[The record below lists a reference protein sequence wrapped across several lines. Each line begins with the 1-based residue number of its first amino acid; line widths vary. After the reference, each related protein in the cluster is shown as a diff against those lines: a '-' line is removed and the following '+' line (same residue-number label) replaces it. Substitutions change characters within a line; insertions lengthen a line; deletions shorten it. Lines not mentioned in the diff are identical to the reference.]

1 MQIIPTTR
9 GIGSQLSKGLGEEF
23 GPASEK
29 TGKDS
34 GKKIGGGLKATLL
47 KTVGGLAIGAAV
59 AKGISTAINQGGKL
73 QQSIGG
79 VETLFKKSAP
89 VVEANARK
97 AFRTAGMSANDY
109 MENVNSFAASLVHST
124 GGNTK
129 QAANLADTA
138 MKDMSDNANKMGTD
152 LSSVTQ
158 TYQSLA
164 RGNYA
169 MLDNLKLGYGGTKS
183 ELQRLMKDAEKL
195 TGEHYTVG
203 DFGDTVKAIHAIQGS
218 LGITGTT
225 AKEASTTLE
234 GSFNQMKASALDFMG
249 NLAIGKNV
257 GQSFLNMLKSALNF
271 VFNNFL
277 PLLLNTITSLAKL
290 ATKGLKS
297 LIDGSGGKA
306 FDGLGAKIV
315 AWLKQNIVPFLGAL
329 GELGLVLL
337 QAIWKGL
344 QIALPKLG
352 GLILKGLAAAFTAA
366 VNGLKS
372 LLVTILQALL
382 FPFTSVAKLAVA
394 AFGGI
399 KKGVVSVVK
408 AMVNAV
414 KKAFSVLQKVVSTI
428 WKGVKT
434 AITLPFKGAQRVVRA
449 VWAAI
454 KRFIV
459 TPFKAAYSVVRSV
472 AGHIRS
478 AVSTAFGAVKS
489 TVSRIWN
496 SIKTAITHP
505 ISAAYSTLSG
515 IFGRIRSL
523 FSNVFKLNLKIPRVS
538 LDGGKAPWG
547 IAGKGRLPHFSVS
560 WAAHGGILDGA
571 TLVGAGEAGK
581 EAIVPLERNT
591 GWMNTLADKVA
602 ARSSNNGG
610 NTVVINMTVNG
621 ADDPEEWG
629 RRLTREIQRQYRM
642 A

>member
-1 MQIIPTTR
+1 M
-9 GIGSQLSKGLGEEF
+9 L
-23 GPASEK
+23 
-29 TGKDS
+29 
-34 GKKIGGGLKATLL
+34 TLCL
-47 KTVGGLAIGAAV
+47 
-59 AKGISTAINQGGKL
+59 
-73 QQSIGG
+73 
-79 VETLFKKSAP
+79 
-89 VVEANARK
+89 
-97 AFRTAGMSANDY
+97 
-109 MENVNSFAASLVHST
+109 
-124 GGNTK
+124 
-129 QAANLADTA
+129 
-138 MKDMSDNANKMGTD
+138 
-152 LSSVTQ
+152 
-158 TYQSLA
+158 
-164 RGNYA
+164 
-169 MLDNLKLGYGGTKS
+169 YGGTKS
-183 ELQRLMKDAEKL
+183 EMQRLMKDAEKL

-297 LIDGSGGKA
+297 LIDGNGGKA

-315 AWLKQNIVPFLGAL
+315 AWLKQNIVPFMGAL

-414 KKAFSVLQKVVSTI
+414 KKAFSGLQKVVSTI
-428 WKGVKT
+428 WKGIKT
-434 AITLPFKGAQRVVRA
+434 AITLPFKGAQRVASVTARAIKTAVSLAFRGLQTVVRA

-459 TPFKAAYSVVRSV
+459 TPFKAAYSGVRSV

-478 AVSTAFGAVKS
+478 AVSSSFNAVRS

-621 ADDPEEWG
+621 ADNPEEWG